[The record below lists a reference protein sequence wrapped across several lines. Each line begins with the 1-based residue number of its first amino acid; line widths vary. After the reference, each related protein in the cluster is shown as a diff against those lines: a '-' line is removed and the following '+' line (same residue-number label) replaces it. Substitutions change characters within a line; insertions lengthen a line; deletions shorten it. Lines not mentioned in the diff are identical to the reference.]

1 MSNSLSGNHSEKE
14 KEHKER
20 IRKLK
25 AKTSKMRVAVV
36 SISKD
41 KKYRE
46 NKIDKFLES
55 PGQTKR
61 FLSESQKHSPKGST
75 HKQMPEGKAN
85 QDYMEKGIKINPS
98 KHKGKRINTNLKKKF
113 ASKSN

>member
-1 MSNSLSGNHSEKE
+1 MPEQSPYPNES
-14 KEHKER
+14 KEHYKER
-20 IRKLK
+20 IKKLK
-25 AKTSKMRVAVV
+25 AKTSKMRLAVV

-75 HKQMPEGKAN
+75 HKQMPEGK
-85 QDYMEKGIKINPS
+85 
-98 KHKGKRINTNLKKKF
+98 
-113 ASKSN
+113 